1 MTAAVANNFL
11 VQLVAFFLV
20 GGGLGFL
27 IGLMGV

>member
-1 MTAAVANNFL
+1 MTTAVANNFL
-11 VQLVAFFLV
+11 VQLVTFFLV